1 MAFPPLQ
8 QDFGLLIVDPEH
20 PSLDWLSES
29 SLDHLQ
35 AASVSY
41 RLTIGLHAGRK
52 ALNLCSDSRLSG
64 TLD

>member
-20 PSLDWLSES
+20 PSLDWLSDS
-29 SLDHLQ
+29 DLDHLQ
-35 AASVSY
+35 AASESDH
-41 RLTIGLHAGRK
+41 LAIGPHAGRK
-52 ALNLCSDSRLSG
+52 ALTLYSDSRRSG